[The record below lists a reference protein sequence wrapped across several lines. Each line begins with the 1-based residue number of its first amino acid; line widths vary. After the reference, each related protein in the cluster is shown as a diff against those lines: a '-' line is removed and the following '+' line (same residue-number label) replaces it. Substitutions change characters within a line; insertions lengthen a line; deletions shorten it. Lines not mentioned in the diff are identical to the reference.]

1 MWQDVRYAARTLRQ
15 SPAFTTITIA
25 LLALGIGAS
34 VAIFTVLNVVVLRTM
49 PVRDPSSLV
58 EPLTRYPGDPRRNGF
73 SWEFFEYV
81 RDRNSVFTDVVGMAP
96 AQVELRGAAGTSET
110 VRAEYVVG
118 TLFPALGM
126 QPAIGRLIGP
136 QDARAEATPVAVVSW
151 TYWKNRHG
159 LDPAV
164 LGTHIAVNGVSTA
177 VIGVAPRAFAGL
189 QPGVIPELWL
199 PVTTPRGLALLT
211 RLKPGVS
218 VEQAR
223 AEMRVLHRF
232 RIEPMAKN
240 DPRWLQADIELAPA
254 GGGLSG
260 LRDRFATP
268 LIVLMAAV
276 GLLLLIACTN
286 VASMLLARAAARRHE
301 MAVRV
306 SLGAGHLRLA
316 RQVFTEAILLSATA
330 SLLGAALA
338 YFGADALV
346 RVINVGRAAPGWP
359 AELELQLAPDT
370 RVLIFTV
377 AVAMLT
383 AVIFGLA
390 PAWSAFTSPPVSSLR
405 QAGVMTERRSQRL
418 FGRALVIAQVG
429 LSVVLLSTAGVLAGH
444 LSALRNHDLGFERK
458 GVLLFTL
465 NPQGSGIDRSRLAVL
480 YRDLLDRLHAVPGV
494 QSATLSGVTPIEGGA
509 ASRFASVDGHV
520 EREQDRAR
528 VAINWIA
535 PRYFETFRTARVAG
549 RDFTFEE
556 ASGPP
561 VAIINQA
568 MARHYFGSGSP
579 LGRRLTLERETTPYE
594 IVGVVGDA
602 KYSSL
607 REPAPRTVYLHA
619 LQGGQVFSHFA
630 LRTSLSPA
638 ALASQVRSIVEQSVP
653 RVAIA
658 KVTTLDDQ
666 LNASIV
672 IERVMTTLSMV
683 FGVVGA
689 VLVAIGLYGLIA
701 YTVTRRTSEIGLR
714 LALGATG
721 SDVLRMVLTS
731 AVVLTGAGIAIGVPV
746 AWWTRR
752 VGASLIENLSVG
764 ATWPIVAA
772 AASLLLIALVAA
784 YLPARRAARIPPVE
798 ALRHL

>member
-1 MWQDVRYAARTLRQ
+1 
-15 SPAFTTITIA
+15 
-25 LLALGIGAS
+25 
-34 VAIFTVLNVVVLRTM
+34 
-49 PVRDPSSLV
+49 
-58 EPLTRYPGDPRRNGF
+58 
-73 SWEFFEYV
+73 
-81 RDRNSVFTDVVGMAP
+81 
-96 AQVELRGAAGTSET
+96 
-110 VRAEYVVG
+110 
-118 TLFPALGM
+118 
-126 QPAIGRLIGP
+126 
-136 QDARAEATPVAVVSW
+136 
-151 TYWKNRHG
+151 
-159 LDPAV
+159 
-164 LGTHIAVNGVSTA
+164 
-177 VIGVAPRAFAGL
+177 
-189 QPGVIPELWL
+189 
-199 PVTTPRGLALLT
+199 
-211 RLKPGVS
+211 
-218 VEQAR
+218 
-223 AEMRVLHRF
+223 MRVLHRWP
-232 RIEPMAKN
+232 IEALAKN

-254 GGGLSG
+254 GAGLSS

-306 SLGAGHLRLA
+306 SLGAGQLRLA
-316 RQVFTEAILLSATA
+316 RQVFTESILLSAVA
-330 SLLGAALA
+330 SLFGVALA
-338 YFGADALV
+338 YFGAEALV
-346 RVINVGRAAPGWP
+346 RVITSGRAAVGWRG
-359 AELELQLAPDT
+359 ELELHLSPDG
-370 RVLIFTV
+370 RVVIFTV
-377 AVAMLT
+377 GVAVLT

-390 PAWSAFTSPPVSSLR
+390 PAWNAFTSPPVSSLR
-405 QAGVMTERRSQRL
+405 QAGITTEPRSHRL

-429 LSVVLLSTAGVLAGH
+429 LSVVLLSTAGVLAAH
-444 LSALRNHDLGFERK
+444 LSALRNNDLGFERK
-458 GVLLFTL
+458 GVLLVTL
-465 NPQGSGIDRSRLAVL
+465 NPQGSGIDRTQLAVL

-494 QSATLSGVTPIEGGA
+494 QSATLSGVTPIEGSA
-509 ASRFASVDGHV
+509 ASRFASVEGHV

-528 VAINWIA
+528 VSLNWIA
-535 PRYFETFRTARVAG
+535 PRYFETFGTILVAG
-549 RDFTFEE
+549 RDFTFED

-568 MARHYFGSGSP
+568 MARYYFGSASP
-579 LGRRLTLERETTPYE
+579 LGRRLTLEREATSFE

-619 LQGGQVFSHFA
+619 FQGRSVFSHFA
-630 LRTSLSPA
+630 LRTSLAPA

-672 IERVMTTLSMV
+672 IERVMTTMSVV
-683 FGVVGA
+683 FGAVGA

-701 YTVTRRTSEIGLR
+701 YTVARRTSEIGLR

-721 SDVLRMVLTS
+721 ADVLRMVLTS
-731 AVVLTGAGIAIGVPV
+731 AVVLTGTGIAIGAPL

-752 VGASLIENLSVG
+752 VGARLIENLSVG

-772 AASLLLIALVAA
+772 AASLLVIALLAA